1 MKLLFPVVEVTRLL
15 SNLIKSGFVAFSE
28 NNALV
33 IDTNKNHII
42 ENIENSLLQEMTA
55 AEESV
60 EESAEEALAAAL
72 IRDVGLDEES
82 EEGSITLTA
91 GMSDGAFGISKEE
104 AIQQSEEILL
114 TARQEAEEIVNR
126 AHKEAE
132 QMRASAYD
140 EVESIKEQA
149 HEEGYQAGYS
159 DGNHQVIEEY
169 EEKKAQLDARME
181 QNEQFLVDKE
191 KALIAKTEHK
201 MVDLLC
207 QLIPSITGVSIEN
220 ERDVLL
226 HMINM
231 AMRDLDNS
239 HKFVIRVSCDDY
251 EMLSERKDEIYGALN
266 PAIELEIYEDAK
278 LEAMQC
284 LIDTDNGIVDVSLD
298 VQLNNLIKALKL
310 LIQE

>member
-1 MKLLFPVVEVTRLL
+1 M
-15 SNLIKSGFVAFSE
+15 SNLIKSGFVAFSQ

-42 ENIENSLLQEMTA
+42 ESIENSLLKETK
-55 AEESV
+55 EP
-60 EESAEEALAAAL
+60 EESAEEALAAAM

-82 EEGSITLTA
+82 EMARSLL
-91 GMSDGAFGISKEE
+91 DGGADGEEEFSKEE
-104 AIQQSEEILL
+104 ALRQSQKIVL
-114 TARQEAEEIVNR
+114 AAKQEAEEIVNKV
-126 AHKEAE
+126 HKETE
-132 QMRASAYD
+132 QMRAAAYD
-140 EVESIKEQA
+140 EVENIKKQA

-159 DGNHQVIEEY
+159 EGSDKVIAEY
-169 EEKKAQLDARME
+169 EEKKAQLDAQAV
-181 QNEQFLVDKE
+181 QNEQLLIEKE
-191 KALIAKTEHK
+191 QEFVTQTEQK

-220 ERDVLL
+220 ERNVLL

-239 HKFVIRVSCDDY
+239 TKFVIRVSCDDY
-251 EMLSERKDEIYGALN
+251 EMLLEQKDEIYGALN
-266 PAIELEIYEDAK
+266 PGIELEIYEDAK
-278 LEAMQC
+278 LHAMQC